1 MVKLLLSMVILMV
14 IFTPA
19 MVIIMVKRIIA
30 MVILMEMLDD
40 IMEK

>member
-19 MVIIMVKRIIA
+19 MVIIMVKRIIT
-30 MVILMEMLDD
+30 MVILMEMLES